1 MDPLPSLFERPN
13 ILVVGGAG
21 FLGSHLCDRLVRH
34 ANVVCVDNFSTGAL
48 ANIDHLLQD
57 PAFEFLH
64 QDVTVPL
71 GLEKRPELARF
82 GLATQGVQEIYH
94 LACPVSRQRFDEF
107 KLPSARTSAEGTR
120 ELLDLA
126 VKYRA
131 KFLFA
136 STGALYGP
144 RDPSHPR
151 AKETD
156 PCIVDHL
163 APHGIYE
170 EGKRYAEAL
179 ARGYADVSGIDVK
192 IARIFRTYGP
202 RMKIYDGNLIPDL
215 VLAALEGRDM
225 VLPGDESTD
234 ISLAFVSDVV
244 DGLVRLM
251 AAPPETWLLNI
262 GSDQPA
268 RLVFVAELLSE
279 LAGSAARIRFER
291 PTTRDAGLPDIARA
305 REAIGWVPLVRL
317 EDGLRRMVDYAKSH
331 RHLISF

>member
-1 MDPLPSLFERPN
+1 MDPLSSSFERPN

-64 QDVTVPL
+64 HDITVPL
-71 GLEKRPELARF
+71 GLETRPELARF
-82 GLATQGVQEIYH
+82 GIAHQGIQEIYH

-107 KLPSARTSAEGTR
+107 KIPSARTSAEGTR

-144 RDPSHPR
+144 RDASRPR
-151 AKETD
+151 AKESD
-156 PCIVDHL
+156 PCAVDHL

-170 EGKRYAEAL
+170 EGKRYAESL
-179 ARGYADVSGIDVK
+179 VRGYADVSGIDAK

-215 VLAALEGRDM
+215 VLAALEHRDM

-244 DGLVRLM
+244 DGLMRLM
-251 AAPPETWLLNI
+251 AAPSETWLLNL
-262 GSDQPA
+262 GSDQPT
-268 RLVFVAELLSE
+268 RLVFVAQLLSE
-279 LAGSAARIRFER
+279 LVGSASRIRFER
-291 PTTRDAGLPDIARA
+291 PSSRDAGLPDITRA